1 MKYKFDS
8 SFAKQT
14 IVSVYKKGLFH
25 LLGANSLI
33 LAFGFLSQLFVAWI
47 LTPVDIGV
55 IKLLQTYSSIFIT
68 IGGFGYNISV
78 LKLCSEN
85 RSDGEKK
92 YLYQKGLAYSIV
104 GSAISYSLIAV
115 LVLTNLLSEDK
126 TVNNY
131 MLLFGV
137 GVVPQ
142 VTSSVYFSYLQAL
155 QKMTEFSK
163 IQIYT
168 KLISI
173 IMLICLTYFF
183 LLNGY
188 IISLILGY
196 LFTNLLLIY
205 KIRYI
210 NKSVISHNISA
221 PFKLHNQYS
230 FSSLFANLLNI
241 FILSI
246 DILIINF
253 LTEDKVEIG
262 YYSFGLTLVS
272 FLMIFS
278 TTVMQILNPHFSKAS
293 GNFEEWNN
301 NVIKYSRLIL
311 KAAVLIFI
319 ISLFVVPVFLNYA
332 FNGKYKDSII
342 YFIILSVAWVFKNFI
357 LVKASALFGLGKI
370 KINILVGVISLPVY
384 VILITLGTLYFNLL
398 GAAIAVVLSSVFS
411 YFSNTVIFN
420 KVIKNEKKNRMVII

>member
-1 MKYKFDS
+1 LKYKFDS

-85 RSDGEKK
+85 RSDGEKNIYTK
-92 YLYQKGLAYSIV
+92 KGLAYSIV

-155 QKMTEFSK
+155 QK
-163 IQIYT
+163 
-168 KLISI
+168 
-173 IMLICLTYFF
+173 
-183 LLNGY
+183 ND
-188 IISLILGY
+188 
-196 LFTNLLLIY
+196 
-205 KIRYI
+205 R
-210 NKSVISHNISA
+210 
-221 PFKLHNQYS
+221 
-230 FSSLFANLLNI
+230 I
-241 FILSI
+241 F
-246 DILIINF
+246 
-253 LTEDKVEIG
+253 
-262 YYSFGLTLVS
+262 
-272 FLMIFS
+272 
-278 TTVMQILNPHFSKAS
+278 
-293 GNFEEWNN
+293 
-301 NVIKYSRLIL
+301 
-311 KAAVLIFI
+311 
-319 ISLFVVPVFLNYA
+319 
-332 FNGKYKDSII
+332 
-342 YFIILSVAWVFKNFI
+342 
-357 LVKASALFGLGKI
+357 
-370 KINILVGVISLPVY
+370 
-384 VILITLGTLYFNLL
+384 
-398 GAAIAVVLSSVFS
+398 
-411 YFSNTVIFN
+411 
-420 KVIKNEKKNRMVII
+420 